1 MFLLYFLDLKTPN
14 KSGIPGVPYVS
25 ILVQNIFGVISL
37 TFFQKVDS
45 LPRFTE
51 GVVLF
56 FFGSLGD
63 RFSFLNNP
71 DLISLDKTESDS
83 KFFLLWFKFVAI
95 PSNGFAIYNSAPIRC
110 FNIKIE
116 APTILRINNNNIY
129 WSLFANVFKN
139 QISFFKKSVDRFVLA
154 DRSLVLPR
162 IHYPPLDCSQ

>member
-71 DLISLDKTESDS
+71 DLISFDETESDS

-95 PSNGFAIYNSAPIRC
+95 PSNNFTIYNPTSVGC
-110 FNIKIE
+110 LDIKIE

-129 WSLFANVFKN
+129 WSLFANVFEN
-139 QISFFKKSVDRFVLA
+139 QISFFKKFVDRFVLA
-154 DRSLVLPR
+154 DRSLVLSW
-162 IHYPPLDCSQ
+162 IHYPPQDCSQ